1 MYCINCGKEIKDGAK
16 FCPYCG
22 SEQAEAAPSV
32 VSPEQSV
39 PPAPEYSVPPAEQSV
54 PPAPEYS
61 VPPAVIPDLF
71 RNPAP
76 NVPPNVPPAPPNVPS
91 ASPATDRGLPV
102 WGKILIPAVA
112 AVAIIIVLILL
123 GGGGTGGGDGDTVRT
138 PNVVGKYYED
148 AIPIV
153 ENAGMFPVIAG
164 KEYDYKVERNHI
176 RIQDPSAR
184 ATAPRDSALLIFLSR
199 GEKAQITPGV
209 TPDVAYLPQAEA
221 EEILNEAGIP
231 YTIHYVENDTVLD
244 GLVSAQPGQAGA
256 NYEPESGSIP
266 IEISIGSPA
275 QDEALKNAGDTEVI
289 EQVEEN
295 RADREAE
302 RGESLIP
309 GDTKIGTDQE
319 AEPRASLIPKGA
331 KVGDVITI
339 EGTKYYDKTL
349 QWRILD
355 IKEGRALLITEEI
368 IDLRPYNEVT
378 DRQAALLL
386 DENYFWNDDDFA
398 TTWAECSLRTWL
410 NDDFLEDFDTE
421 VVRQILD
428 TAVKNDDNPEYGTP
442 GGADTM
448 DKVFLLS
455 IDEVNKYFVSRED
468 NRAEFHPSDQQLS
481 DIAERIS
488 KNPWSRDADLYGNA
502 AATKNYLSEN
512 LADTR
517 GAWWW
522 WLRSPGDYYSYNAA
536 LVYTDGYVSDSGLIV
551 NYGGG
556 GVRPALYLNLES

>member
-22 SEQAEAAPSV
+22 GAQAEAAPSV
-32 VSPEQSV
+32 VSP
-39 PPAPEYSVPPAEQSV
+39 EQSV

-91 ASPATDRGLPV
+91 ASPAKDRGLPV

-112 AVAIIIVLILL
+112 AVAVIIVLILL
-123 GGGGTGGGDGDTVRT
+123 GGGGTGGGNSDTVRT
-138 PNVVGKYYED
+138 PNVVGEYYED
-148 AIPIV
+148 AIPIA
-153 ENAGMFPVIAG
+153 EDAGMFPVIAG

-199 GEKAQITPGV
+199 GEKAEITPGV
-209 TPDVAYLPQAEA
+209 TPDIAYLPQAEA
-221 EEILNEAGIP
+221 EEILNESGIP
-231 YTIHYVENDTVLD
+231 YTIHYVKNDTVLD
-244 GLVSAQPGQAGA
+244 GLVTAQPGEAGE
-256 NYEPESGSIP
+256 NYEPESGPIP

-309 GDTKIGTDQE
+309 
-319 AEPRASLIPKGA
+319 KGA

-339 EGTKYYDKTL
+339 EGTRYYDKTL

-355 IKEGRALLITEEI
+355 IEEGRALLITENV

-386 DENYFWNDDDFA
+386 DESYEYYGNDFA

-428 TAVKNDDNPEYGTP
+428 TAVKNDANPKYGIP

-468 NRAEFHPSDQQLS
+468 KRAEFHPSDQQFS
-481 DIAERIS
+481 DIAERIA
-488 KNPWSRDADLYGNA
+488 KNPTHKYWGNSNWYGD
-502 AATKNYLSEN
+502 AATVKTDLSKW
-512 LADTR
+512 LADTN
-517 GAWWW
+517 GGWSW
-522 WLRSPGDYYSYNAA
+522 WLRSPGYDSDYAA
-536 LVYTDGYVSDSGLIV
+536 YVNIVLGVIDGSGNSV
-551 NYGGG
+551 HHGHG
-556 GVRPALYLNLES
+556 GVRPALYLNLDS